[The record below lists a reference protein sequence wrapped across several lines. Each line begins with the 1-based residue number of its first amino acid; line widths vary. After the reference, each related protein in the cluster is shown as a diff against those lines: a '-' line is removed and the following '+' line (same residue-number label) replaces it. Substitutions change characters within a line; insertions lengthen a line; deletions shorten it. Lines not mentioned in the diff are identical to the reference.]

1 MAVANVLSL
10 LPLLPPRTPTSVVEG
25 ENSQLFDVFWPF
37 WAEFGA
43 FRDLFPSCDN
53 DFRDFFCFF
62 PTLGSA

>member
-1 MAVANVLSL
+1 MAVVTPQKSFKTR
-10 LPLLPPRTPTSVVEG
+10 PPGELTSGVEG
-25 ENSQLFDVFWPF
+25 GNSQLFDVFWCSVS
-37 WAEFGA
+37 EFGA

>member
-1 MAVANVLSL
+1 MAVANVLTLLSL
-10 LPLLPPRTPTSVVEG
+10 RRPRVPTSGGEG
-25 ENSQLFDVFWPF
+25 ENSQLFDAFWQF
-37 WAEFGA
+37 GDEFGT